1 MDPLSL
7 EIEIG
12 LSPKISVLLG
22 VFLAVED
29 RALSRAGAVALQ
41 AYRHMGYGFKHKD
54 FLLRKSQLRLAPSI
68 SNSCLLKT
76 EFLLF
81 FIVIGRQKHLWLKPP
96 FGFFYP
102 YCLFAIAHSNR
113 GGIPSTELIRAYL
126 YCTTVARYFRP
137 YRGRGGSRCQEAR
150 NSVEFIAKN
159 PPKSPKTRS
168 AAKLHNQTSH
178 MLILC

>member
-1 MDPLSL
+1 MDSFSL

-113 GGIPSTELIRAYL
+113 DGFPSTELIRAYH
-126 YCTTVARYFRP
+126 YHCGPIFSTISWE
-137 YRGRGGSRCQEAR
+137 GGSRCQEAR
-150 NSVEFIAKN
+150 NSVEFKAKN

-168 AAKLHNQTSH
+168 AAKLYNQTSH
-178 MLILC
+178 MSILC